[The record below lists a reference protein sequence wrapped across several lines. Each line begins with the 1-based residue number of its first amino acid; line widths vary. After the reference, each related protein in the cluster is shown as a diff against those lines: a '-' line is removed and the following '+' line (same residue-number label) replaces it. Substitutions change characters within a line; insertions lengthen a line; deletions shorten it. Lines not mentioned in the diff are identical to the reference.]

1 MMENK
6 YLILCAKGIGMVVI
20 AAIVDIAYQYFT
32 KPELNFYRTVAFAL
46 ICGLGNFIYDLKKN
60 KK

>member
-1 MMENK
+1 M
-6 YLILCAKGIGMVVI
+6 ILCAKGIGMVVI

-32 KPELNFYRTVAFAL
+32 KPEINFYRTVAFAL